1 MLRSFLRWLEVWLG
15 GILGVS
21 SLAFPRMDPVP
32 STEKKTEISPGTDRV
47 IPMPGDGET
56 QPVSQAQGSQ
66 PNSLMHNP
74 QIQVSNIGSR

>member
-15 GILGVS
+15 GILSVS

-47 IPMPGDGET
+47 YLCLEMEKH
-56 QPVSQAQGSQ
+56 
-66 PNSLMHNP
+66 SLFHRP
-74 QIQVSNIGSR
+74 RAASLIA